1 MYIFAYDKVNI
12 IKHLNSTEIDDVKPW
27 LVQCLVEN
35 QCNKTLLRLNPN
47 NLQEHDLKPL
57 NIFAL
62 VTEAETFIK
71 KVSNKKV
78 YENLNFDSLVRG
90 QKQKE
95 YLLPTEYSP
104 QSESNEFKGSLVMKS
119 TVVSS
124 ESKVVRSV
132 VGGNCRIGKK
142 VDILRSVIM
151 EGVEI
156 RDK

>member
-1 MYIFAYDKVNI
+1 MSI

-35 QCNKTLLRLNPN
+35 QCNKTLLKLDQNKQN
-47 NLQEHDLKPL
+47 EHELKPL
-57 NIFAL
+57 NVFAM

-90 QKQKE
+90 QKQKD

-104 QSESNEFKGSLVMKS
+104 QSESTEFKGSLVMKS
-119 TVVSS
+119 TTISS
-124 ESKVVRSV
+124 ECKVARSV

-142 VDILRSVIM
+142 VDILRSIIM
-151 EGVEI
+151 DGV
-156 RDK
+156 